1 MSVLSS
7 FHHAIIAAATPTA
20 TAPAATATTLATTA
34 PNTGGSSGAKRRSRR
49 FTGLLGVVIFFVAAF
64 LVVFWLSLIF
74 WVWRDVRSRT
84 QDVILQVSATLLVAV
99 FNLGGL
105 FIYLIVRPRQTLAEL
120 YERQLEEK
128 SRCWLR

>member
-1 MSVLSS
+1 MSLLSH
-7 FHHAIIAAATPTA
+7 FQHAVIAAVPPTA
-20 TAPAATATTLATTA
+20 TSPAATATTLATTA
-34 PNTGGSSGAKRRSRR
+34 PDTTSSSGGGSGLGV
-49 FTGLLGVVIFFVAAF
+49 TGLLGVVIFFVAAF

-105 FIYLIVRPRQTLAEL
+105 F
-120 YERQLEEK
+120 
-128 SRCWLR
+128 